1 MAAAADAPPAGDG
14 TAMPRSNRRHQNQSS
29 SDVVIPTTE
38 ASGVRHPPPPNPA
51 EEPSFIMKILQ
62 HVMLFILM
70 QSMAGLVKSKFMPSQ
85 NNNNNSHNSNIRN
98 DIIIPSDQQK
108 GKPMGATT
116 TTSDNRLPIMPPA
129 CLWAPG
135 TVMDLTVLITDSPNV
150 PIGWPPLTTMA
161 STNTT
166 QSIVDDDSSNA
177 SNGNILASW
186 QQDGLILGG
195 VLSNDD
201 DDGGKPSILSAYL
214 SSNADQTMNRR
225 NATLTIPM
233 TEAIWNNQTQIYGHV
248 RLQRRRTFR
257 DGTDS
262 RDVEAIN
269 RFVRKDDVL
278 IKRMTLTRYR
288 KRKKNRDVKSLLD
301 TPSSASV
308 DSTAEEDAEASSDT
322 SVLTM
327 ASRNKTHDQ
336 ILLYMKPFVT
346 LQLVDIGS
354 ISLPQKKNIPIQIAG
369 HMDWYDGE
377 EGVISDIEQQGDGR
391 GFRGPNKQD
400 LYYPILYQSEF
411 WITSSSL
418 KELNG
423 TVTASKL
430 DINVEPVPVRPC
442 SSRLSFDNTITIVF
456 SFSPI
461 TTLIL
466 LILSQRCGSG
476 SCKVKHKTIGVNRNH
491 SRAKKIRGMT
501 CYATCSWKL
510 IRIFWW
516 LRQLCPFYTLCLIY
530 WHSKMILASSRI
542 KSPWKVSAYAL

>member
-85 NNNNNSHNSNIRN
+85 NNNNNSHTTNIHN

-476 SCKVKHKTIGVNRNH
+476 SCKVKQKTIGVIRNH

>member
-1 MAAAADAPPAGDG
+1 MAAAADAADAPPADDG
-14 TAMPRSNRRHQNQSS
+14 TAMPRSDRRHHQHQSS

-62 HVMLFILM
+62 HVMLFILV

-85 NNNNNSHNSNIRN
+85 NNNDNSHNSNIRN

-377 EGVISDIEQQGDGR
+377 EGVISDIERQGDGR

-423 TVTASKL
+423 TVTESKL

-442 SSRLSFDNTITIVF
+442 SSRLSFDNTFAIMF

-466 LILSQRCGSG
+466 ILS
-476 SCKVKHKTIGVNRNH
+476 
-491 SRAKKIRGMT
+491 
-501 CYATCSWKL
+501 
-510 IRIFWW
+510 
-516 LRQLCPFYTLCLIY
+516 
-530 WHSKMILASSRI
+530 
-542 KSPWKVSAYAL
+542 